1 MFYEVRVKHYHFYER
16 VFSVQRFTTV
26 TTVLLRLSTT
36 CTHIAAVV
44 DEPRQVAALGGVDDG
59 VEVDAEQVGAA
70 DAGGLVVRLAHVGH
84 DRPDH
89 LPHVLY
95 HHLVCCY
102 RLLWVVT

>member
-1 MFYEVRVKHYHFYER
+1 MHYHFYER
-16 VFSVQRFTTV
+16 VFSVQRFSTV
-26 TTVLLRLSTT
+26 ATVPLRSSSTR
-36 CTHIAAVV
+36 THIAAVV

-70 DAGGLVVRLAHVGH
+70 DAGGLVVRLAHVRH